1 MLFAYSKF
9 FLIGAAMTVAISLLA
24 LLAGGVVG
32 VLVALLRRSRF
43 VVLRLLALCYVEVLR
58 STPIVLLMF
67 VCYFGTTLVLG
78 FDISGFEAAALA
90 LSLASSAMMPGV
102 IRGGIA
108 SVGQGQWQAAR
119 AAGFTPFQVALYIV
133 APQAVRVI
141 IPPTVGVYVATVK
154 DSSVA
159 SIVGIVELTK
169 SGLLVRESIG
179 MSFASFAIIA
189 LIYIVLNYS

>member
-1 MLFAYSKF
+1 
-9 FLIGAAMTVAISLLA
+9 
-24 LLAGGVVG
+24 
-32 VLVALLRRSRF
+32 
-43 VVLRLLALCYVEVLR
+43 
-58 STPIVLLMF
+58 
-67 VCYFGTTLVLG
+67 
-78 FDISGFEAAALA
+78 
-90 LSLASSAMMPGV
+90 
-102 IRGGIA
+102 
-108 SVGQGQWQAAR
+108 
-119 AAGFTPFQVALYIV
+119 FQVALYIV

-189 LIYIVLNYS
+189 LIYFVLNYSISRGGAMLEERFKYAT